1 MLLEKTKIYGVD
13 GVGKSTPTLTRTDAA
28 AGLSYARGVSEITS
42 DFDKCFPWCEM
53 KEVVDEYG
61 NVFIRIPKFYT
72 KIIIITKRITNHYIN
87 WTRYHRTQ
95 ILIHQYAIT
104 FQ

>member
-42 DFDKCFPWCEM
+42 DFDR
-53 KEVVDEYG
+53 
-61 NVFIRIPKFYT
+61 VFFRGVK
-72 KIIIITKRITNHYIN
+72 
-87 WTRYHRTQ
+87 
-95 ILIHQYAIT
+95 
-104 FQ
+104 

>member
-42 DFDKCFPWCEM
+42 DFDKCFPWCEV

-61 NVFIRIPKFYT
+61 NVFISIQKFYS
-72 KIIIITKRITNHYIN
+72 KIKKNDDGSYKHKIYG
-87 WTRYHRTQ
+87 
-95 ILIHQYAIT
+95 
-104 FQ
+104 